1 MDPIPGDPRALGD
14 ASLVAGARQNPK
26 AGWARRATI
35 AIIIVL
41 ALVAVYAVGRRLVL
55 GPDRFTI
62 EQTSEVVSRV
72 DGMRYRVHGGHDAP
86 QRAADALAAL
96 NGRII
101 DLMRYL
107 RGRYLR
113 GADGAEHPERREAVR
128 RLLER
133 YNPDNLAENSP
144 KDPSGDT
151 SYTLDKGAIVAI
163 CLRERDPAASGDPR
177 VHDIH
182 DLDTLTFVTLH
193 EMAHIAIDDIDHP
206 RRFWSAFRFL
216 LEGAEDA
223 GIYTSPRYAQ
233 APRQY
238 CGVTIDYN
246 PRYDSNTESL

>member
-1 MDPIPGDPRALGD
+1 MGT
-14 ASLVAGARQNPK
+14 ASSGATW
-26 AGWARRATI
+26 GRRIAIAI
-35 AIIIVL
+35 AIIF
-41 ALVAVYAVGRRLVL
+41 VAAIIYTAGRRILL
-55 GPDRFTI
+55 GPDHFTI
-62 EQTSEVVSRV
+62 EQTHEVVSHI
-72 DGMRYRVHGGHDAP
+72 DGLNYRVHGSHAGP
-86 QRAADALAAL
+86 QQAADTLATL

-101 DLMRYL
+101 DLMRYF

-113 GADGAEHPERREAVR
+113 GADGDLYPERREAVR

-163 CLRERDPAASGDPR
+163 CLRERDPAASGDPHA
-177 VHDIH
+177 HDIH

-193 EMAHIAIDDIDHP
+193 EMTHIAIDDIDHP
-206 RRFWSAFRFL
+206 PRFWSAFRFI

-223 GIYTSPRYAQ
+223 GVYTSPQYAQ

-238 CGVTIDYN
+238 CGVNIDYN
-246 PRYDSNTESL
+246 PRFDKNTTPL

>member
-1 MDPIPGDPRALGD
+1 MGGVRARVPAWGQRALL
-14 ASLVAGARQNPK
+14 AVV
-26 AGWARRATI
+26 
-35 AIIIVL
+35 IVL
-41 ALVAVYAVGRRLVL
+41 ALLAVYLVGRRLVY

-62 EQTSEVVSRV
+62 EQTSEFVSRV
-72 DGMRYRVHGGHDAP
+72 DGMRYRVHGGHAGP

-96 NGRII
+96 NGRVI

-113 GADGAEHPERREAVR
+113 GGAAGDLYPERREAVR

-163 CLRERDPAASGDPR
+163 CLRERDPAASGDPA

-193 EMAHIAIDDIDHP
+193 EMAHIAIDDVDHP
-206 RRFWSAFRFL
+206 PRFWSAFRFL
-216 LEGAEDA
+216 LEEAEAA
-223 GIYTSPRYAQ
+223 GIYASPDYAR

-238 CGVTIDYN
+238 CGVKIDYN
-246 PRYDSNTESL
+246 PRRDPSTPSL